1 MLICPA
7 IDLLG
12 GRCVRLKQGRFDDAN
27 IYSEDPFAQLEQFAR
42 TGVSWIHV
50 VDLDGAR
57 AGAPRQHDLIGRLA
71 AARPV
76 CIQTGGGVR
85 RREDVAALLDNGIA
99 RVVVGSAAVSAS
111 AMVQDWLAEFGPER
125 VCLAFDVRPERVG
138 WKVAVQGW
146 QNLSD
151 LSLHEALSRYPSGT
165 VRHVL
170 VTDISR
176 DGMMSGTNV
185 ELIRDLCR
193 ARPDLAIQASG
204 GIASLEDI
212 IAVKDAGAAAAI
224 VGRAFYE
231 RPLLLAEALD
241 AC

>member
-12 GRCVRLKQGRFDDAN
+12 GRCVRLKQGRFDDASV
-27 IYSEDPFAQLEQFAR
+27 YSEDPFAPLEKFAR
-42 TGVSWIHV
+42 TGVGWIHV

-57 AGAPRQHDLIGRLA
+57 AGAPRQHELIGRLA
-71 AARPV
+71 AAHPV
-76 CIQTGGGVR
+76 RIQAGGGIR
-85 RREDVAALLDNGIA
+85 RRKDVAALLDNGIA

-111 AMVQDWLAEFGPER
+111 AMVQDWLAEFGTER
-125 VCLAFDVRPERVG
+125 ISLAFDVRRNEG
-138 WKVAVQGW
+138 SWIVAVHGW
-146 QNLSD
+146 QNSSN
-151 LSLHEALSRYPSGT
+151 LSLDEMLSRYPSGT

-193 ARPDLAIQASG
+193 ARPDLVIQASG

-212 IAVKDAGAAAAI
+212 IAARDAGAAAAI
-224 VGRAFYE
+224 VGRAIYE